1 MPGGDG
7 SGPFG
12 TGPRGGFCLGAGL
25 RRGLGAGRGR
35 GFGTGY
41 GRGVGGIFPADAQ
54 SRKQILENRASIL
67 EQELAALKKQLSDEG
82 GQE

>member
-12 TGPRGGFCLGAGL
+12 TGPRGGFCVGAGL
-25 RRGLGAGRGR
+25 RRGR
-35 GFGTGY
+35 GFGIGY
-41 GRGVGGIFPADAQ
+41 GRGFGGIFPADAQ
-54 SRKQILENRASIL
+54 SQKQILENRASIL
-67 EQELAALKKQLSDEG
+67 ERELAALRKQLSDEG